1 MAEFIFRERVLRYI
15 WGICLVFIICKPC
28 FGNSLFFE
36 DPEAP
41 EEIYKRYMPM
51 GGDFPD
57 TLDASTERVTETF
70 SFQLHPRDFSPLRMA
85 YPPRNQKSTGL
96 YKVPGEPITVELH
109 SSPPNQSKASPYLV
123 IGTHALGISPSGTIL
138 GEPVVASHSFEL
150 RGDLTYVN
158 TKQASGLVYLES
170 DVVGTDSF
178 EVTISG
184 AVRAP
189 WFKVGRDTPEQ
200 WRDII
205 RHYPAPWAELEG
217 ELAILALPSEMI
229 RHIDDPT
236 PIINYYDQ
244 VVRDASTLV
253 GLRAHAGDER
263 DRVPDLPF
271 RFVMDV
277 NFYLNMVNAWSF
289 EKGIGLNWIAF
300 GNPFRWIDPEYY
312 YARYTL
318 LHELGHLYEPAYEH
332 TALEPPGASEG
343 FASFLA
349 YAEQAQEGYW
359 FLGARIEVLGLTYLC
374 DDALFG
380 YLPSFFWILTGLL
393 HPVLGKEYDPHI
405 WANNSNTMIVWK
417 KAFMIQLVRY
427 CSHEV
432 IAKLYRQIRY
442 VPEHELPASG
452 NQQARTD
459 FFFENLCAA
468 LEKDLTL
475 LFRDWYVPVSEEAY
489 QRVAAKGY
497 KRPDWLYHE
506 RYHGL

>member
-1 MAEFIFRERVLRYI
+1 MAEFVFREKVLRYI
-15 WGICLVFIICKPC
+15 WGICLISLVFITCKPC

-36 DPEAP
+36 DPE
-41 EEIYKRYMPM
+41 EIYKRYMPT
-51 GGDFPD
+51 GQAFPGTVD
-57 TLDASTERVTETF
+57 DSAERVTETF

-85 YPPRNQKSTGL
+85 SPPRNKKSTGL
-96 YKVPGEPITVELH
+96 YKVPGERITVELH
-109 SSPPNQSKASPYLV
+109 SSIPNQSGARPYLV
-123 IGTHALGISPSGTIL
+123 IGAHALDRTPSGDIL
-138 GEPVVASHSFEL
+138 GRPAVASHSL
-150 RGDLTYVN
+150 QLTEGLMHVN
-158 TKQASGLVYLES
+158 TEQASGLVYLES

-184 AVRAP
+184 VVRAP
-189 WFKVGRDTPEQ
+189 WFKVGRDTLEQ

-217 ELAILALPSEMI
+217 ELAILVLPSEMI

-244 VVRDASTLV
+244 VVRGANTLV
-253 GLRAHAGDER
+253 GLRVHAGDER
-263 DRVPDLPF
+263 DRAPDLPF
-271 RFVMDV
+271 RFVMDIHYDG
-277 NFYLNMVNAWSF
+277 FSA
-289 EKGIGLNWIAF
+289 IAGKYGVFLSWDIF
-300 GNPFRWIDPEYY
+300 GSPFLWLDPEHEG
-312 YARYTL
+312 ARFTL
-318 LHELGHLYEPAYEH
+318 FHELGHIYEPAYGR
-332 TALEPPGASEG
+332 TILEPPGAREA
-343 FASFLA
+343 FAQFFA
-349 YAEQAQEGYW
+349 YGKQAQEGYW
-359 FLGARIEVLGLTYLC
+359 FLGDRVEVLGLACLSN
-374 DDALFG
+374 DSLLG
-380 YLPSFFWILTGLL
+380 YLPSFCWILTGLL
-393 HPVLGKEYDPHI
+393 YPVIGKEYDPLI
-405 WANNSNTMIVWK
+405 WANSIYTMDEWK
-417 KAFMIQLVRY
+417 QAFMMQLVRH

-497 KRPDWLYHE
+497 QRPGWLYHE

>member
-15 WGICLVFIICKPC
+15 WGICLVFITCIPC
-28 FGNSLFFE
+28 FGKSLFFE
-36 DPEAP
+36 DPEGP
-41 EEIYKRYMPM
+41 EEIYRRYMPM
-51 GGDFPD
+51 GEDFPG
-57 TLDASTERVTETF
+57 TVDASADRVTETF

-85 YPPRNQKSTGL
+85 FPPRNQKSTGL
-96 YKVPGEPITVELH
+96 YRVSGDPVTVELH
-109 SSPPNQSKASPYLV
+109 SSTPNQSGARPYLV
-123 IGTHALGISPSGTIL
+123 IGTHALGIAPSRKVL
-138 GEPVVASHSFEL
+138 GEPVAAWHSFQFKEGL
-150 RGDLTYVN
+150 ISVN
-158 TKQASGLVYLES
+158 TEKGSGLVYLES

-189 WFKVGRDTPEQ
+189 WFKLGRDTPEE

-217 ELAILALPSEMI
+217 ELAILALPSEMV

-244 VVRDASTLV
+244 VVRDTSTMV

-263 DRVPDLPF
+263 DRAPDLPF

-277 NFYLNMVNAWSF
+277 DFRLNMVNAWSF
-289 EKGIGLNWIAF
+289 NKGIGLNWIAF

-312 YARYTL
+312 YARFIL
-318 LHELGHLYEPAYEH
+318 LHELGHIYEPTYEH
-332 TALEPPGASEG
+332 TRLEPPGAMEAFAG
-343 FASFLA
+343 FLVYGIQS
-349 YAEQAQEGYW
+349 QEDYW
-359 FLGARIEVLGLTYLC
+359 VLGSRWRLISWKILG
-374 DDALFG
+374 DDFLNG
-380 YLPSFFWILTGLL
+380 YFPSFFWILTRLL
-393 HPVLGKEYDPHI
+393 YPVFEEEFDPHI
-405 WANNSNTMIVWK
+405 WANNDHTMEKWK
-417 KAFMIQLVRY
+417 QAFMMQLVRY

-475 LFRDWYVPVSEEAY
+475 LFRDWYVPVSQEAY

-497 KRPDWLYHE
+497 QRPGWLYHE